1 MASGDIKQF
10 GMWKCIS
17 SNAVS
22 YKTGGYWPYSIYYSE
37 YSNGVTLVDYDSS
50 KCSDDPIEWI
60 EYNYDG
66 KKVYIQN
73 KLFFYSI
80 SIAESLRMCS
90 NNIYVDGVKYKLS
103 FMPKEFWTNLPS
115 SICTLFK
122 TDTSKKFYT
131 NSPFYTD
138 STSYYYSVYFDG
150 NSFSYDS
157 ESIGENTV
165 NETYAFVPVLVQDNS
180 FNDGNT
186 VRFGRWITNSGDY
199 IYDNYDE
206 INLSYYESVQL
217 DTDYT
222 DDNALTWVEGQIDG
236 HKCYFA
242 KHLLINYMSYNKARQ
257 LCNNTYT
264 INGNEYKL
272 TLLTRS
278 RWKSLPFSV
287 YSNLQYPTLYGDDGL
302 QEYIFTSETRHPNVY
317 GAYRTLSDQAFS
329 TRLIPDDIISDY
341 DTVSGYVYFA
351 PVLVSSNDVPDGTVV
366 KIGAITLDGT
376 LQTQQKSNEH
386 INQYYSTNTMPKVSL
401 VDTSNESEKWSWL
414 KFTDGGTK
422 KYMCTSGIF
431 LGCSYAGLTKSI
443 KTVTIENTIYE
454 LRFPTYD
461 EFVALAKANLLGKIN
476 NYMDNGHDSSYHV
489 ITSSGG
495 CVNFLVHSQNI
506 SSQIDSLDFTS
517 YADDDF
523 DEHRLVIPILIERRV
538 PDETIVEMGMT
549 YDSYNGYNNIAGMET
564 IYPVDG
570 FTRVYDISEDVN
582 IVRSLKIVDYNSSY
596 TDEPPMDWVKYN
608 YQNKLYYIS
617 RTTFIWGNIQDTFDI
632 CNNNK
637 TIFLNGKYYEMT
649 TMPIEFW
656 TSLPSSVKNNME
668 IVNLNMH
675 TDSEVQVSTSSE
687 GMQTGYRTV
696 SFDTNSVKFIEDEP
710 AFPET
715 IREGN
720 YGFIPVLVEKYSDLN
735 IVKM

>member
-60 EYNYDG
+60 EYDYNG
-66 KKVYIQN
+66 KTVYIQN

-80 SIAESLRMCS
+80 SITESLRMCS
-90 NNIYVDGVKYKLS
+90 NNIYIDGVKYKLS

-165 NETYAFVPVLVQDNS
+165 DETYAFVPVLVQDN
-180 FNDGNT
+180 
-186 VRFGRWITNSGDY
+186 
-199 IYDNYDE
+199 
-206 INLSYYESVQL
+206 
-217 DTDYT
+217 
-222 DDNALTWVEGQIDG
+222 
-236 HKCYFA
+236 
-242 KHLLINYMSYNKARQ
+242 
-257 LCNNTYT
+257 
-264 INGNEYKL
+264 
-272 TLLTRS
+272 
-278 RWKSLPFSV
+278 
-287 YSNLQYPTLYGDDGL
+287 
-302 QEYIFTSETRHPNVY
+302 
-317 GAYRTLSDQAFS
+317 
-329 TRLIPDDIISDY
+329 
-341 DTVSGYVYFA
+341 
-351 PVLVSSNDVPDGTVV
+351 SSNDVPDGTVV
-366 KIGAITLDGT
+366 KIGAITLNRT

-386 INQYYSTNTMPKVSL
+386 INQYYSTNAMPKVSL
-401 VDTSNESEKWSWL
+401 VDTRDESKKWSWL

-443 KTVTIENTIYE
+443 KTVKIENTIYD

-461 EFVALAKANLLGKIN
+461 EFVVLAEANLLGKIN

-495 CVNFLVHSQNI
+495 CASFLVHSQNI

-523 DEHRLVIPILIERRV
+523 DEQRLVIPILVERGV
-538 PDETIVEMGMT
+538 PDGPIVEMGT
-549 YDSYNGYNNIAGMET
+549 WRLLSKNATHYDDQNASYYSKGACHMYNYKHVQLRDRNSYSGDAVAEMVEYIYNGEKLYIPLFAVLSCTNEEAN
-564 IYPVDG
+564 
-570 FTRVYDISEDVN
+570 R
-582 IVRSLKIVDYNSSY
+582 IVCFIKSLK
-596 TDEPPMDWVKYN
+596 
-608 YQNKLYYIS
+608 
-617 RTTFIWGNIQDTFDI
+617 
-632 CNNNK
+632 
-637 TIFLNGKYYEMT
+637 
-649 TMPIEFW
+649 
-656 TSLPSSVKNNME
+656 
-668 IVNLNMH
+668 
-675 TDSEVQVSTSSE
+675 
-687 GMQTGYRTV
+687 
-696 SFDTNSVKFIEDEP
+696 
-710 AFPET
+710 
-715 IREGN
+715 
-720 YGFIPVLVEKYSDLN
+720 
-735 IVKM
+735 